1 MTEETKPAEAQKE
14 KKAPPKDF
22 VVPPKKPKLSKA
34 ERRAL
39 QEAQRS
45 AKASGDEPPKVMAQ
59 QAPPL
64 QTEIKLEATAASDQT
79 QAAPV
84 EPEQAMKDNKTV
96 DLFRHLPQFRG
107 TWDTL
112 PCFLLVMELWKW
124 FDLRGDY
131 EYL

>member
-1 MTEETKPAEAQKE
+1 MTEETKPVESKPAEAKKE

-45 AKASGDEPPKVMAQ
+45 AKASGEEPPKVLPQ
-59 QAPPL
+59 QAPPS
-64 QTEIKLEATAASDQT
+64 QTEIAVSTAADQT

-84 EPEQAMKDNKTV
+84 EPEKAKKDNKMV

-107 TWDTL
+107 
-112 PCFLLVMELWKW
+112 M
-124 FDLRGDY
+124 
-131 EYL
+131 